1 MRCLPGDPVTLRL
14 GFIGLGNMGA
24 PMAANLAR
32 AGFPLTVYD
41 LRPEPLAALAALGA
55 TIARSPREVGERSEI
70 VSCVVVDDAQV
81 ERVFL
86 GGDGDGGGRSGDAG
100 ADDGLLAGLAPG
112 SIFIVHSTVSPLG
125 VRRLAEAAR
134 PRGVHVVDAAVSGA
148 EERSKAG
155 TLSIMAGGDAEI
167 VARCRPVF
175 DVIGEHVYHVGGLG
189 QGLAAKLCNNLILL
203 GTMQTLEE
211 ALRIAK
217 AAGVD
222 ERTMI
227 EIARNSTGDSW
238 AVRNYFVTREMMQH
252 HPQGPKGARQIGV
265 KDLSLAAK
273 LGRGLGL
280 DVPIADFFAERPWE

>member
-1 MRCLPGDPVTLRL
+1 MPLRL

-32 AGFPLTVYD
+32 AGFPLSVYD
-41 LRPEPLAALAALGA
+41 LRPEPLAELAALGA
-55 TIARSPREVGERSEI
+55 RVARSPREVGERSEI
-70 VSCVVVDDAQV
+70 VSCVVVDDAQL

-86 GGDGDGGGRSGDAG
+86 GSRAG
-100 ADDGLLAGLAPG
+100 ADDGLLAGLAPD
-112 SIFIVHSTVSPLG
+112 SIFLVHSTVSPLV
-125 VRRLAEAAR
+125 VRRLADAASAKS
-134 PRGVHVVDAAVSGA
+134 VHVVDAAVSGA

-155 TLSIMAGGDAEI
+155 TLSLMVGGDGAI
-167 VARCRPVF
+167 VARCKPVF
-175 DVIGEHVYHVGGLG
+175 DVIGEQVYHVGGLG

-203 GTMQTLEE
+203 ATMQTLEE
-211 ALRIAK
+211 ALRIAA

-227 EIARNSTGDSW
+227 EIARHSTGDSW
-238 AVRNYFVTREMMQH
+238 AVRNYFVTREMMQR

-273 LGRGLGL
+273 LGHGLGL
-280 DVPIADFFAERPWE
+280 DVPVADFFAERPWE

>member
-1 MRCLPGDPVTLRL
+1 MTLRL

-24 PMAANLAR
+24 PMAENLAR
-32 AGFPLTVYD
+32 AGFALTVYD
-41 LRPEPLAALAALGA
+41 LRPEPLATLAALGA
-55 TIARSPREVGERSEI
+55 TVARSPREVGARSEI

-86 GGDGDGGGRSGDAG
+86 GGGGDIAGGAG
-100 ADDGLLAGLAPG
+100 GDDGVLAGLAPG
-112 SIFIVHSTVSPLG
+112 SIFIVHSTVSPLV

-134 PRGVHVVDAAVSGA
+134 PIGVHVVDAAVSGA
-148 EERSKAG
+148 EARSRAG

-175 DVIGEHVYHVGGLG
+175 DVIGDNVYHVGGLG

-211 ALRIAK
+211 ALRIAT

-227 EIARNSTGDSW
+227 EIARSSTGDSW
-238 AVRNYFVTREMMQH
+238 AVRNYFVTREMMQR

-273 LGRGLGL
+273 LGQGLGL